1 MARTN
6 VKSKNKWALFLLIL
20 AGIAVGNIIGYLT
33 RNVKFLSWL
42 YEGVYFA
49 IGDKDGGSVL
59 TLDLDALVIRFGLV
73 IKITAGSILGVIA
86 SVFLYKK
93 L

>member
-1 MARTN
+1 MART
-6 VKSKNKWALFLLIL
+6 SGKNKWALFLLIL
-20 AGIAVGNIIGYLT
+20 AGIAIGNIIGYLT

-49 IGDKDGGSVL
+49 IGDKNGGNVL
-59 TLDLDALVIRFGLV
+59 TLDLDALVIHFGFV
-73 IKITAGSILGVIA
+73 IKITIGSILGVAA
-86 SVFLYKK
+86 SIFLYKK